1 MKNKRIPAKMFFV
14 SKICFKNEKKNT
26 FFQQFLE
33 QKRIGLFLNNCSE
46 KKVKYFIIIRVLS
59 QCMFIMLFYKKNQ
72 Y

>member
-1 MKNKRIPAKMFFV
+1 MKEFLQKCFLYQKYASKM
-14 SKICFKNEKKNT
+14 KKNI
-26 FFQQFLE
+26 FFQRFLA
-33 QKRIGLFLNNCSE
+33 QKRMGLVLNNCSE